1 LSDTEA
7 PANEQDTPTPADD
20 APPANDADTEASQ
33 SDSTT
38 DSTDWRKRYEDLQP
52 AFTRVS
58 QEASQLRQIIDAAR
72 QGDPEALEFL
82 GLDLAD
88 TDDDEDFEDDPYE
101 PISKAEFQEFL
112 RQQQEQERQAQEQ
125 AAWEEAAEERFDE
138 FVSKLGDDAD
148 EDYLNLVLS
157 TAEPDEQG
165 LPDFEGAHK
174 RIQAFL
180 EAQRQKWVESKRAPR
195 LPGGA
200 APNKQ
205 PNLDDPNER
214 REYLAQRLMMEAQGP

>member
-1 LSDTEA
+1 MSDTEA

-88 TDDDEDFEDDPYE
+88 TDDDEDLDFEDDE

-125 AAWEEAAEERFDE
+125 EIGRASCRER
-138 FVSKLGDDAD
+138 G
-148 EDYLNLVLS
+148 
-157 TAEPDEQG
+157 
-165 LPDFEGAHK
+165 
-174 RIQAFL
+174 
-180 EAQRQKWVESKRAPR
+180 
-195 LPGGA
+195 
-200 APNKQ
+200 
-205 PNLDDPNER
+205 
-214 REYLAQRLMMEAQGP
+214 